1 MWSKPQLGLEG
12 DPAGQVADEHV
23 QVGVAGCLALMGFSA
38 AEQQNNFGTGGTV
51 TYSLVVSLV
60 MMRRRRMTDG
70 WMDGWI
76 IIIWGFQE
84 AVNHHYLVS

>member
-1 MWSKPQLGLEG
+1 M
-12 DPAGQVADEHV
+12 ADEHV

>member
-60 MMRRRRMTDG
+60 MMMMDG
-70 WMDGWI
+70 WMDGLLLLFGSFKKQSI
-76 IIIWGFQE
+76 III
-84 AVNHHYLVS
+84 